1 MTDYKVPTE
10 SFPGSVESKLG
21 AIAKALEAMTGQRM
35 LQWDS
40 EAGEYDPDSVA
51 NFFDAMADGKSYG
64 YSMPKGLSTVLT
76 KLGAHAGLANPVPGV
91 IGRPCVDP
99 YVGHAPFF
107 HIETNVSVDSDG
119 EQHFLGIEGDGR
131 FSRNG
136 SNGNVFVAAPVL
148 YESND
153 ETNDAIVKFVS
164 TSKLAG
170 MAYQPGALLPSGKRR
185 PCMTY
190 AKYPLGT
197 YNGSPSSVSGVHP
210 RIRDV
215 SHKSLQ
221 SIFPPSTSVYSGKS
235 YVDDWYAQVMFWLK
249 YGTKNS
255 QSVFAGCSSY
265 NYTYPIT
272 VAETSV
278 TRAIIATS
286 QAGNLVVGSSVCIG
300 TSDRGQ
306 QVCPDSRI
314 VRIEDYDGTNSA
326 VYLDAPSAFST
337 STSANVYTVPWQCGA
352 CDGVEGDGSP
362 SNPLSGKEPFTLQGI
377 ELMHG
382 MAEILGDVIV
392 ENVGSGW
399 EPCLLH
405 DYRNA
410 ANSVTSNYTRTGVY
424 LITDS
429 TDSWKYPKYAVDA
442 GGLLVG
448 QDAGASQSTG
458 ICDGSYTSKLETLGT
473 RKWLDLGNLGN
484 GGIGGLRCVYASSGL
499 GGAGWGFGSR
509 LSGHGRKGVNAV

>member
-1 MTDYKVPTE
+1 MASFRYHPTTDETLQRV
-10 SFPGSVESKLG
+10 
-21 AIAKALEAMTGQRM
+21 ARALEAMTGQRI

-40 EAGEYDPDSVA
+40 EAGEYDPQSVA
-51 NFFDAMADGKSYG
+51 NFFDAMADGKAYG
-64 YSMPKGLSTVLT
+64 YSMPKGLSTGLT

-91 IGRPCVDP
+91 VGRPCIDP

-107 HIETNVSVDSDG
+107 HVDMNVAVDSDG

-136 SNGNVFVAAPVL
+136 SNGNVFSGAPVL

-153 ETNDAIVKFVS
+153 ETSDDVIKFVS
-164 TSKLAG
+164 TSKLSG
-170 MAYQPGALLPSGKRR
+170 MAYQPGALLTNGKRR

-197 YNGSPSSVSGVHP
+197 YDGSPSSVSGVHP

-215 SHKSLQ
+215 SHNSLQ
-221 SIFPPSTSVYSGKS
+221 SIFPPSTSGYSGKS

-265 NYTYPIT
+265 YYTYPIAI
-272 VAETSV
+272 AESDV
-278 TRAIIATS
+278 TRAIIATN
-286 QAGNLVVGSSVCIG
+286 QANNLVVGSSVCIG

-314 VRIEDYDGTNSA
+314 VKIEDYDGTNSA

-362 SNPLSGKEPFTLQGI
+362 SNPLSPKEPFVLQGI

-382 MAEILGDVIV
+382 MTEILGDVII
-392 ENVGSGW
+392 ENIGSGW

-410 ANSVTSNYTRTGVY
+410 ASSVTANYTRTGVY
-424 LITDS
+424 LVADN
-429 TDSWKYPKYAVDA
+429 TDSWKYPQYAVDA
-442 GGLLVG
+442 GGLLIG
-448 QDAGASQSTG
+448 QVAGASQSTG
-458 ICDGSYTSKLETLGT
+458 ICDGNYTNKLETLGT
-473 RKWLDLGNLGN
+473 REWQGLGALGS
-484 GGIGGLRCVYASSGL
+484 GGNDGLRCVVADYGV
-499 GGAGWGFGSR
+499 GGAWWYFGSR